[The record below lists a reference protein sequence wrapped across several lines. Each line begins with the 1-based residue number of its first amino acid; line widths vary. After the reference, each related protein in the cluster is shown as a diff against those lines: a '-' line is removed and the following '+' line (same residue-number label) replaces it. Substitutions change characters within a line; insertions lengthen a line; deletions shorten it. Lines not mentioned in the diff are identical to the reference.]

1 MLVNIINDTARIATL
16 GCIQMMIQA
25 GALIAT
31 VSPEVNTAR
40 VLSEELKNTVGDQ
53 KPAIFPEPGE
63 PLFARV
69 SAASPATSEKGI
81 DTANDS
87 TQRIELQIR
96 WTELSQR
103 TAASFNLSAT
113 SGPKVLLTE
122 KQSDDLLAKLP
133 QTDNVD
139 LLSMPKTVTLSGRE
153 AIIAERHTQ
162 TIVSEAAS
170 ATGTSA
176 ESAQSFPL
184 EVGPQI
190 RVVPHI
196 SASDRNAIH
205 IEAATEIIEFLG
217 YTKAKTPSPLIR
229 TNAATGSATVW
240 DGQTFVLSMGSLT
253 NIVHFTDGV
262 PVLGDLPLIGTLFS
276 TKKVATNI
284 TVRFVLITP
293 RLIDA
298 AGLPLN
304 PEDNPPF
311 DPKSFPKQ

>member
-40 VLSEELKNTVGDQ
+40 VLLEELKNTAGNQ
-53 KPAIFPEPGE
+53 RPAIFPGAGE
-63 PLFARV
+63 PLFAR
-69 SAASPATSEKGI
+69 ASPATLEKGI

-87 TQRIELQIR
+87 PQRIELQIR
-96 WTELSQR
+96 WTELSPR

-113 SGPKVLLTE
+113 NSPKVLLTE